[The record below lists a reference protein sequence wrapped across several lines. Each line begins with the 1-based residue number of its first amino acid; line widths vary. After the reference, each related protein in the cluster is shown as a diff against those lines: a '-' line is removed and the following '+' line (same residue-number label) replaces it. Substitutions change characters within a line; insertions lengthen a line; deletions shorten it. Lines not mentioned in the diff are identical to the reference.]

1 MMLLKRILRKI
12 FRTTT
17 GILLFTA
24 FVLSLTIWFLG
35 PLIGWGDFRPFDDWV
50 NRLIW
55 IGGLFLFTFAI
66 IGLLWWLRRR
76 RERKLEEDIAAA
88 EDEAV
93 AGGTAV
99 DAELAELR
107 GRMREALQTLKRAK
121 LGGRARGGFLY
132 QLPWYLIIGPPA
144 PARPPRSR
152 TPASTCRW
160 RRSSARTPSAASPA
174 RATATGGSPT
184 TRC

>member
-50 NRLIW
+50 SRLIW

-93 AGGTAV
+93 AGGT
-99 DAELAELR
+99 
-107 GRMREALQTLKRAK
+107 
-121 LGGRARGGFLY
+121 
-132 QLPWYLIIGPPA
+132 
-144 PARPPRSR
+144 
-152 TPASTCRW
+152 
-160 RRSSARTPSAASPA
+160 
-174 RATATGGSPT
+174 
-184 TRC
+184 